1 MGENVMSLSRK
12 MWGSLVLLFLGAV
25 AVLAACR
32 DERSALPKSEMVQA
46 TSGKADFAAR
56 APVTSETDLS
66 GRALTAS
73 PALEVQLARGGPSV
87 RSSAVVAAPNLVIR
101 NGNVSIQVDSL
112 ESSIDA
118 VRKMAAALGGYV
130 GNVAMYTGEN
140 QVHSAT
146 LEVKIPAARFDDAMA
161 GVRPLGKVESSSATA
176 QDVGEEFVDIS
187 ARIANSKRLEARLIA
202 LLSAR
207 TGKLEDVLAVEREL
221 ARVREEIERSEGR
234 VRYLSSRIAM
244 STIAVTVHEKPPL
257 VASQPGTNVLGHA
270 FANMLRNFVGFV
282 AAGIEAL
289 GVVVPTLV
297 LAALVW
303 VAWTR
308 TRRRH
313 AAAKLTA

>member
-1 MGENVMSLSRK
+1 MSLSRQ
-12 MWGSLVLLFLGAV
+12 MSGSWVLLSAAAV
-25 AVLAACR
+25 AVIACR
-32 DERSALPKSEMVQA
+32 DRLSSTQVTGAQMKRAEVS
-46 TSGKADFAAR
+46 FAGGRDLGSPAVVGSFAR
-56 APVTSETDLS
+56 ASRPSFKSQAAGSRPIVGLS
-66 GRALTAS
+66 AA
-73 PALEVQLARGGPSV
+73 
-87 RSSAVVAAPNLVIR
+87 VAAPNLVIR

-118 VRKMAAALGGYV
+118 VRKMAASLGGYV

-146 LEVKIPAARFDDAMA
+146 LEVKIPAARFDEAMA
-161 GVRPLGKVESSSATA
+161 GVKPLGRVESSSATA
-176 QDVGEEFVDIS
+176 EDVGEEFVDIS

-244 STIAVTVHEKPPL
+244 STITVAVHEKAPL
-257 VASQPGTNVLGHA
+257 VASQPGTSVMGHA

-289 GVVVPTLV
+289 GVVIPAFV
-297 LAALVW
+297 LISLVW
-303 VAWTR
+303 LAWTR

-313 AAAKLTA
+313 TVAKLTA